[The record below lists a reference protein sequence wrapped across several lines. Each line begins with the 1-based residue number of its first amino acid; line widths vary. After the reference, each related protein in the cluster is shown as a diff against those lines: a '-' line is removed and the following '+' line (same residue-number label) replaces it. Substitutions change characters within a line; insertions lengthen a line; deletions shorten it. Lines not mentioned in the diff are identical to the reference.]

1 MIKIYSVMSL
11 NLYNAEEEAIKA
23 EISSLNRD
31 KHRFIMS
38 EAVTY
43 VEANESIFAK
53 ECDKLSGIET
63 MEGKIDYI
71 STKSNKLFSN
81 LDWKDIYTS
90 AKAKEE
96 YSKILES
103 IKIKN
108 AELRG
113 LIGENEEVRTLKFEP
128 NGKNEISIF
137 ESTLTRTLGLEEGVN
152 TQILQIQL
160 GANMNMPVLRDI
172 CVNGFMWNGVKYVY
186 LFSSAGNAR
195 VKKSLWIRE
204 DLISNEEIHG
214 KLFAGLTID
223 KINDKGGVNA
233 SKFNAYHALCAS
245 SSKIW
250 ENFDIDKCIV
260 VPDVM
265 VDVVD
270 SIDIVKVNDTVKY
283 EVCSKREFREYVL
296 DLIENI
302 TEHKSYDIKLFNNL
316 KFIEKCE
323 VLTTKDGRIKN
334 MYIPYFSISMKQ
346 FDKHGKYTLA
356 TTDMK
361 IKSVKS
367 IWNVQMVNKFKHSKA
382 VKLIKWNDEI
392 VRDDEYID
400 NMNLND
406 GCGLILSNS
415 KMCVADAFQ
424 VRLPFF
430 KGLMVKAPWKR
441 FIKDHCKDKVVVTD
455 VWGKEWELGGSK
467 AKDSN
472 IEVIFTESQF
482 KMAGYYDSWEDYKNA
497 FKTYQCE
504 ACVTSESEEELD
516 DDMMNKNYAYQHLQC
531 LNITDEELEQLV
543 KSDLDLVKE
552 AHTDYN
558 VAFSLYGL
566 DRSVLSAQQEC
577 LKLYPQLRG
586 DKYFSQDIKNSVNSY
601 RDRLRAGKIHLGTT
615 YLFCIPDVVLWM
627 KKLFNCN
634 SDKVFELEKG
644 ECYISSDRIN
654 YGKVLIN
661 RNPGLFREHGIQDNV
676 DVNSRNNYKYYN
688 AKNVIY
694 CNGKDLLYKLLQL
707 DYDGDH
713 LMITTNPLLIKI
725 AERNM
730 ENIRPVVSDMVKGGK
745 QIIDGECIFNN
756 LKATYGGSNIGTYS
770 NKITKLVKKG
780 AMNEEDLKLC
790 KILGVTSNWVIDY
803 CKTNVMVE
811 LDSEIKSRL
820 DEIGNVMPYFFR
832 YAKTD
837 NELENYKVE
846 ECYTSHVV
854 DRICKIVDDNTMSN
868 GKGVRYTWGSR
879 ITINSAVLSNS
890 KNRKGEDSKDMG
902 ISLMSKNE
910 ELIRKFVEL
919 KIEKYDTSEVQADNY
934 FDKWCMVYENKR
946 NEFSKFVGENNYRKS
961 VKIIIKVLYSNNIGI
976 DNEFKTKFGISRDSM
991 KNTLW
996 KLFARDILNNIK
1008 AYFNLGE

>member
-11 NLYNAEEEAIKA
+11 NLYNAEEEAVRA

-31 KHRFIMS
+31 KRRFIMT

-43 VEANESIFAK
+43 VEDNESKFNK
-53 ECDKLSGIET
+53 VFDKLSNIESL
-63 MEGKIDYI
+63 EGKIDFI
-71 STKSNKLFSN
+71 TTKSNKLFTN
-81 LDWKDIYTS
+81 LDWKDIYES
-90 AKAKEE
+90 AKGKEG
-96 YSKILES
+96 YIKILDG
-103 IKIKN
+103 IKTKN
-108 AELRG
+108 SELRV
-113 LIGENEEVRTLKFEP
+113 LIGKNDEVRTLNFEP
-128 NGKNEISIF
+128 NTKNEISIF
-137 ESTLTRTLGLEEGVN
+137 ESTLTRTLGLKDGVN
-152 TQILQIQL
+152 TEILQIQL
-160 GANMNMPVLRDI
+160 GANINLPILKSI
-172 CVNGFMWNGVKYVY
+172 CINGFMWNNVKYVY

-204 DLISNEEIHG
+204 DLISDDKIYG
-214 KLFAGLTID
+214 KLFAELTLGH
-223 KINDKGGVNA
+223 INARGGVNA
-233 SKFNAYHALCAS
+233 SKYNAYFALSAS

-270 SIDIVKVNDTVKY
+270 SVDIVKVNDTVKY
-283 EVCSKREFREYVL
+283 EVCSKREFRDYVL
-296 DLIENI
+296 NLIENS
-302 TEHKSYDIKLFNNL
+302 TEHKSYDIKLFSNL
-316 KFIEKCE
+316 KFTEKCK

-334 MYIPYFSISMKQ
+334 MYISYFSISMKQ
-346 FDKHGKYTLA
+346 FDKHSRYIL
-356 TTDMK
+356 TTTNMK

-367 IWNVQMVNKFKHSKA
+367 IRNAQMVNKFKNSKA

-392 VRDDEYID
+392 VRDDEYVD
-400 NMNLND
+400 NMDLND
-406 GCGLILSNS
+406 GAGLILSNS

-424 VRLPFF
+424 IRLPFF

-455 VWGKEWELGGSK
+455 VWGKEWELGSK
-467 AKDSN
+467 GRHKD

-482 KMAGYYDSWEDYKNA
+482 KMAGYYDSWEEYKKA

-504 ACVTSESEEELD
+504 ACITSESEDELD
-516 DDMMNKNYAYQHLQC
+516 DDMMNKSYAYQHLQT
-531 LNITDEELEQLV
+531 LDISDEKLEELV
-543 KSDLDLVKE
+543 KNDLDLVTK
-552 AHTDYN
+552 AHTDYE

-577 LKLYPQLRG
+577 LKLYPELRG

-644 ECYISSDRIN
+644 ECYISSDKIE

-661 RNPGLFREHGIQDNV
+661 RNPGLFREHGIQKNV
-676 DVNSRNNYKYYN
+676 DINAKNEYKYYN

-694 CNGKDLLYKLLQL
+694 CNGKDLLYKLLAL

-713 LMITTNPLLIKI
+713 LMVTTNKLLIDI
-725 AERNM
+725 AEKNM
-730 ENIRPVVSDMVKGGK
+730 ENIRPVISDMVKGGK
-745 QIIDGECIFNN
+745 QIIDGNSIYLN
-756 LKATYGGSNIGTYS
+756 LKATYSGSNIGSFS

-780 AMNEEDLKLC
+780 SMNEEDLKLC
-790 KILGVTSNWVIDY
+790 KILGVINNWCIDFA
-803 CKTNVMVE
+803 KTNVMVE
-811 LDSEIKSRL
+811 LDDEIKSRL

-837 NELENYKVE
+837 TELQNYKVE
-846 ECYTSHVV
+846 ECYTNHVV
-854 DRICKIVDDNTMSN
+854 DRICKIVDDNTCKN
-868 GKGVRYTWGSR
+868 GKGIRYTWGSK
-879 ITINSAVLSNS
+879 ITINPCVLSNS

-902 ISLMSKNE
+902 LSLMDKNVD
-910 ELIRKFVEL
+910 IIKKFVEL
-919 KIEKYDTSEVQADNY
+919 KIEKFDTSEVQADNY
-934 FDKWCMVYENKR
+934 FEKWCIVYENKR
-946 NEFSKFVGENNYRKS
+946 NEFSKFVGNGNYKKS
-961 VKIIIKVLYSNNIGI
+961 VNIIIKVLYSNNANI
-976 DNEFKTKFGISRDSM
+976 DDKFKAMFGVSRDSM

-1008 AYFNLGE
+1008 DYLGE

>member
-11 NLYNAEEEAIKA
+11 NLYNAEEEAVRA

-31 KHRFIMS
+31 KHRFIMA

-43 VEANESIFAK
+43 VEDNELMFSK
-53 ECDKLSGIET
+53 VYDKLSGIESS
-63 MEGKIDYI
+63 EDKIDYI
-71 STKSNKLFSN
+71 STKANKLFSN
-81 LDWKDIYTS
+81 LDWEDIYTS

-96 YSKILES
+96 YSKIVEN
-103 IKIKN
+103 IKVKN

-113 LIGENEEVRTLKFEP
+113 LIASNNEVRTLKFEP
-128 NGKNEISIF
+128 NTKNEISIF
-137 ESTLTRTLGLEEGVN
+137 ESTLTRTLGLVDDIN

-160 GANMNMPVLRDI
+160 GVNMNLPILKSV

-204 DLISNEEIHG
+204 DLISNDKIYG
-214 KLFAGLTID
+214 KLFAGLTLED
-223 KINDKGGVNA
+223 INARGGVNA

-245 SSKIW
+245 SSKLW

-270 SIDIVKVNDTVKY
+270 SVDIVKVNDTVKY
-283 EVCSKREFREYVL
+283 EVCSKKECRNYVL
-296 DLIENI
+296 DLIENS
-302 TEHKSYDIKLFNNL
+302 TEHKSYDIKLFTNL
-316 KFIEKCE
+316 KFTEKCK

-334 MYIPYFSISMKQ
+334 MYIPYFTISMKQ
-346 FDKHGKYTLA
+346 FDNHSKYTL
-356 TTDMK
+356 TTTTIK

-367 IWNVQMVNKFKHSKA
+367 IRNVQMVNKFKHSKA

-392 VRDDEYID
+392 VRDDEYVD

-415 KMCVADAFQ
+415 DMCVADAFQ
-424 VRLPFF
+424 IRLPFF
-430 KGLMVKAPWKR
+430 KGLMVKCPWKR
-441 FIKDHCKDKVVVTD
+441 FIKDFCKDKVTVTD
-455 VWGKEWELGGSK
+455 VWGKEWELGSK
-467 AKDSN
+467 GKDKD

-482 KMAGYYDSWEDYKNA
+482 KMAGYYDSWEDYKKA
-497 FKTYQCE
+497 FKTYKCE
-504 ACVTSESEEELD
+504 ACVTSESEDVLD
-516 DDMMNKNYAYQHLQC
+516 DDMMNKSYAYQHLQT
-531 LNITDEELEQLV
+531 LDITDEELEELV
-543 KSDLDLVKE
+543 KNDLDLVTK
-552 AHTDYN
+552 AHTDYE

-566 DRSVLSAQQEC
+566 DRTVLSAQQEC
-577 LKLYPQLRG
+577 LKLYPELRG
-586 DKYFSQDIKNSVNSY
+586 DKFFSQDIKNSVNSY

-644 ECYISSDRIN
+644 ECYISSDRID

-661 RNPGLFREHGIQDNV
+661 RNPGLFREHGIQENV
-676 DVNSRNNYKYYN
+676 DVNARNKYKYYN

-694 CNGKDLLYKLLQL
+694 CNGHDLLYKLLSL

-713 LMITTNPLLIKI
+713 LMITTNKLLIDI

-730 ENIRPVVSDMVKGGK
+730 KNIRPVVSDMVKGGK

-756 LKATYGGSNIGTYS
+756 LKATYGGSNIGTFS

-780 AMNEEDLKLC
+780 VMNEEDLKLC
-790 KILGVTSNWVIDY
+790 KILGVTNNWCIDFA
-803 CKTNVMVE
+803 KTNVMVE
-811 LDSEIKSRL
+811 LDDEIKSRL

-837 NELENYKVE
+837 TELENYKVE
-846 ECYTSHVV
+846 ECYTNHVV
-854 DRICKIVDDNTMSN
+854 DRICKIVDDNTCKN
-868 GKGVRYTWGSR
+868 GKGIRYTWGSK
-879 ITINSAVLSNS
+879 ITINPCVLSNS

-902 ISLMSKNE
+902 LSLMDKNVD
-910 ELIRKFVEL
+910 IIKKFVEL
-919 KIEKYDTSEVQADNY
+919 KIEKFDTAEVQADNY
-934 FDKWCMVYENKR
+934 FEKWCIVYENKR
-946 NEFSKFVGENNYRKS
+946 NEFSKFAGKNNYRKS
-961 VKIIIKVLYSNNIGI
+961 VKILIKVLYSNNIDI
-976 DNEFKTKFGISRDSM
+976 DDNFKAKFGISRDSM

>member
-11 NLYNAEEEAIKA
+11 NLYNAEEEAVRA

-31 KHRFIMS
+31 KRRFIMT

-43 VEANESIFAK
+43 VEDNESKFNK
-53 ECDKLSGIET
+53 VFDKLSNIESL
-63 MEGKIDYI
+63 EGKIDFI
-71 STKSNKLFSN
+71 TTKSNKLFTN
-81 LDWKDIYTS
+81 LDWKDIYES
-90 AKAKEE
+90 AKGKEG
-96 YSKILES
+96 YIKILDG
-103 IKIKN
+103 IKTKN
-108 AELRG
+108 SELRV
-113 LIGENEEVRTLKFEP
+113 LIGKNDEVRTLNFEP
-128 NGKNEISIF
+128 NTKNEISIF
-137 ESTLTRTLGLEEGVN
+137 ESTLTRTLGLKDGVN
-152 TQILQIQL
+152 TEILQIQL
-160 GANMNMPVLRDI
+160 GANINLPILKSI
-172 CVNGFMWNGVKYVY
+172 CINGFMWNNVKYVY

-204 DLISNEEIHG
+204 DLISDDKIYG
-214 KLFAGLTID
+214 KLFAELTLGH
-223 KINDKGGVNA
+223 INARGGVNA
-233 SKFNAYHALCAS
+233 SKYNAYFALSAS

-270 SIDIVKVNDTVKY
+270 SVDIVKVNDTVKY
-283 EVCSKREFREYVL
+283 EVCSKREFRDYVL
-296 DLIENI
+296 NLIENS
-302 TEHKSYDIKLFNNL
+302 TEHKSYDIKLFSNL
-316 KFIEKCE
+316 KFTEKCK

-334 MYIPYFSISMKQ
+334 MYISYFSISMKQ
-346 FDKHGKYTLA
+346 FDKHSRYIL
-356 TTDMK
+356 TTTNMK

-367 IWNVQMVNKFKHSKA
+367 IRNAQMVNKFKNSKA

-392 VRDDEYID
+392 VRDDEYVD
-400 NMNLND
+400 NMDLND
-406 GCGLILSNS
+406 GAGLILSNS

-424 VRLPFF
+424 IRLPFF

-455 VWGKEWELGGSK
+455 VWGKEWELGSK
-467 AKDSN
+467 GRDKD

-482 KMAGYYDSWEDYKNA
+482 KMAGYYDSWEEYKKA

-504 ACVTSESEEELD
+504 ACITSESEDELD
-516 DDMMNKNYAYQHLQC
+516 DDMMNKSYAYQHLQT
-531 LNITDEELEQLV
+531 LDISDEKLEELV
-543 KSDLDLVKE
+543 KNDLDLVTK
-552 AHTDYN
+552 AHTDYE

-577 LKLYPQLRG
+577 LKLYPELRG

-644 ECYISSDRIN
+644 ECYISSDKIE

-661 RNPGLFREHGIQDNV
+661 RNPGLFREHGIQKNV
-676 DVNSRNNYKYYN
+676 DINAKNEYKYYN

-694 CNGKDLLYKLLQL
+694 CNGKDLLYKLLAL

-713 LMITTNPLLIKI
+713 LMVTTNKLLIDI
-725 AERNM
+725 AEKNM
-730 ENIRPVVSDMVKGGK
+730 ENIRPVISDMVKGGK
-745 QIIDGECIFNN
+745 QIIDGNSIYLN
-756 LKATYGGSNIGTYS
+756 LKATYSGSNIGSFS

-780 AMNEEDLKLC
+780 SMNEEDLKLC
-790 KILGVTSNWVIDY
+790 KILGVINNWCIDFA
-803 CKTNVMVE
+803 KTNVMVE
-811 LDSEIKSRL
+811 LDDEIKSRL

-837 NELENYKVE
+837 TELQNYKVE
-846 ECYTSHVV
+846 ECYTNHVV
-854 DRICKIVDDNTMSN
+854 DRICKIVDDNTCKN
-868 GKGVRYTWGSR
+868 GKGIRYTWGSK
-879 ITINSAVLSNS
+879 ITINPCVLSNS

-902 ISLMSKNE
+902 LSLMDKNVD
-910 ELIRKFVEL
+910 IIKKFVEL
-919 KIEKYDTSEVQADNY
+919 KIEKFDTSEVQADNY
-934 FDKWCMVYENKR
+934 FEKWCIVYENKR
-946 NEFSKFVGENNYRKS
+946 NEFSKFVGNGNYKKS
-961 VKIIIKVLYSNNIGI
+961 VNIIIKVLYSNNANI
-976 DNEFKTKFGISRDSM
+976 DDKFKAMFGVSRDSM

-1008 AYFNLGE
+1008 DYLGE